1 MKAALQVQPDIPS
14 VVRRTECRL
23 CGSTD
28 LICSVPLAQ
37 VPIASPNVGKIEDY
51 SGGRLDQIVAPLDNY
66 LCGSCGLNQLV
77 HVVDPSLIYRDYLY
91 RTSVS
96 MGLSDHFKDLANG
109 VVETLQLPVGSF
121 VVEFGSNDGTLLRH
135 FKNAGMKV
143 QGIDPAQAIASEA
156 TAAAIPTIADFF
168 SESIAKQIVADSGE
182 ADVIVSN
189 NAMANIDSLDQI
201 LNGVRALLKADG
213 VFVFETQYA
222 LDVFE
227 KFLLDVIYHEHIS
240 TFSVKPVVEAF
251 ARYGL
256 EVFDAQRIPTKG
268 GSIRFWVQHKDGGRI
283 RSPEV
288 MRLIRLEHEAGLYDP
303 AYHEQFAAKVLNLK
317 QQVHAIAEA
326 AQHSGRLIAGYGTSV
341 GCAALIHQ
349 LELEQWLDCL
359 YDDTPF
365 KSVIEGPGYRL
376 PVHKGE
382 NLSTQNPAIVFVLAW
397 RYAKPIMAK
406 QKSYL
411 KSGGRFIVPLP
422 DLSVLSGCA

>member
-1 MKAALQVQPDIPS
+1 MRAALQVQPDKPS

-28 LICSVPLAQ
+28 LVRSVPLAQ
-37 VPIASPNVGKIEDY
+37 VPIASPNVGTFENQ
-51 SGGRLDQIVAPLDNY
+51 SGDRLDQIVAPLDNY

-96 MGLSDHFKDLANG
+96 LGLSDHFRDLANG
-109 VVETLQLPVGSF
+109 VVEALQLPADSL

-135 FKNAGMKV
+135 FKNAGMRV

-156 TAAAIPTIADFF
+156 AAAGIPTIADFF
-168 SESIAKQIVADSGE
+168 SEPIAKQIVADSGR

-201 LNGVRALLKADG
+201 LDGVRTLLKADG

-251 ARYGL
+251 GRFGL
-256 EVFDAQRIPTKG
+256 EVFDVQRIPTKG
-268 GSIRFWVQHKDGGRI
+268 GSIRFWVQRKNGRRI
-283 RSPEV
+283 QSSQIE
-288 MRLIRLEHEAGLYDP
+288 RLIQRESDSGLYDP
-303 AYHEQFAAKVLNLK
+303 AYHREFAAKVQNLK
-317 QQVHAIAEA
+317 CQLHAISDEA
-326 AQHSGRLIAGYGTSV
+326 HSQGRLIAGYGTSV

-349 LELEQWLDCL
+349 FELEQRLDCL

-382 NLSTQNPAIVFVLAW
+382 FLRTHDPAIVIILAW
-397 RYAKPIMAK
+397 RYAKPIMVN
-406 QKSYL
+406 QQSYL
-411 KSGGRFIVPLP
+411 KSGGRFVVPLP
-422 DLSVLSGCA
+422 ELSVFSEGV